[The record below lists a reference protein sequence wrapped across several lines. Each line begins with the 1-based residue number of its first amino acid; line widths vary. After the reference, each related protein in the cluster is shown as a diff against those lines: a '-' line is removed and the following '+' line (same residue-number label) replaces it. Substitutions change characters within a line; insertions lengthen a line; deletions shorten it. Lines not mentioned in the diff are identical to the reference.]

1 MCHAFTCLSGNGI
14 VGWSDGIRGCRDFC
28 NQLVRQTDDHLSR
41 RFNRAGLHAD
51 LVSAVGLCHGDRTV
65 LNGQR
70 VAAILILKL
79 DGLILIQ
86 VVGSVKLSGYADFQ
100 NKSLAVFSGR
110 AVTLKKRREGDQKGS
125 CRENGKKKDVA
136 FFNVLNHDKI
146 SPDMQRS
153 NGNREVPMRK
163 WKRYPLTLWILA
175 AAMIIAQTG
184 CGAAGHLTAGSGQ
197 EERAG
202 SAVQG
207 ENPVTKESFYFDT
220 ICQIT
225 IYGIQT
231 SGQENTES
239 EQSAQKGA
247 VQFSAAAEDIIAEAF
262 SLCSEYEELL
272 SKTKEGSD
280 IWNINHAGGKPV
292 DCDERTIEI
301 IEKGISYGDLS
312 EGKFDITV
320 GKAEDL
326 WNFHSD
332 SPKVPK
338 EEALKEAV
346 SHVDYRKISVD
357 LSGGTVQL
365 LDPEAEIDLGGIA
378 KGYIAD
384 QVCEFLRKSGVT
396 SAIVSLGGNIE
407 CIGGKPETVGFT
419 TEITDFSPFSIGIET
434 PYSDRTKIVGA
445 SPLENGTMVTSGVY
459 ERYFTENGKE
469 YHHILDVKT
478 GYPAETDVLGVTI
491 QGAEGT
497 SADCDALSTI
507 CLLLGSEQGGR
518 LIDHM
523 DGYEALFIL
532 RDDSVQKT
540 TGMEF
545 THAE

>member
-28 NQLVRQTDDHLSR
+28 NQLVRQADDHLAGCL
-41 RFNRAGLHAD
+41 NRAGLYAD
-51 LVSAVGLCHGDRTV
+51 LVPAVGLGHGDCTV

-70 VAAILILKL
+70 VAAIWILNP

-100 NKSLAVFSGR
+100 NKSLAVFSGK
-110 AVTLKKRREGDQKGS
+110 AAILKKRREGNQKGS
-125 CRENGKKKDVA
+125 SHENGKKKDVA

-153 NGNREVPMRK
+153 NGNKEVPMRK
-163 WKRYPLTLWILA
+163 RKMHPLKLWILA

-184 CGAAGHLTAGSGQ
+184 CGAAGHLTAERAQ
-197 EERAG
+197 KERAG
-202 SAVQG
+202 GVAQG

-231 SGQENTES
+231 SGQEDVES
-239 EQSAQKGA
+239 EESAQKDEIP
-247 VQFSAAAEDIIAEAF
+247 FSAAAEDRIAQAF

-292 DCDERTIEI
+292 DCDERTLEI
-301 IEKGISYGDLS
+301 IEKGIAYGDLS

-338 EEALKEAV
+338 EDALKEAV
-346 SHVDYRKISVD
+346 RHVDYRKISVD

-419 TEITDFSPFSIGIET
+419 TETTDFSPFSIGIET
-434 PYSDRTKIVGA
+434 PYSDRAKIVGA

-491 QGAEGT
+491 QGTEGT
-497 SADCDALSTI
+497 SVDCDALSTI
-507 CLLLGSEQGGR
+507 CLLLGSEKGSR
-518 LIDHM
+518 LIENM